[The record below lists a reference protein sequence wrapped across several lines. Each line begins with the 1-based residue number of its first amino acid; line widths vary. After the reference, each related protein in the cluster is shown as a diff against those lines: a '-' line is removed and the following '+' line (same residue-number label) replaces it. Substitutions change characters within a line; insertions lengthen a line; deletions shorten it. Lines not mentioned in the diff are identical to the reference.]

1 MGCLQDFIGKLVFQE
16 NHVDTTSKDVVDN
29 MEKGFSL
36 FFLKYTRLG
45 FRFFRVFR
53 CFRNSIIFGKKSP
66 FKGFFYKK
74 APFIHFFVVSLYPN
88 ARDDVVH
95 RGVAQ
100 LVAHLVWDQV
110 VARSSRVTPTPIS
123 RASVPDAML
132 DVSGT
137 GFGERLSP
145 LVYTKRGCLWQH
157 CLMHWQPR

>member
-1 MGCLQDFIGKLVFQE
+1 MWAQHQRRSRQYGK
-16 NHVDTTSKDVVDN
+16 
-29 MEKGFSL
+29 
-36 FFLKYTRLG
+36 
-45 FRFFRVFR
+45 RVFFVFFEIHPARHQCDPWSRKINVQSSPLSRTFANESPLDRKKVKVINFFYVILR
-53 CFRNSIIFGKKSP
+53 CFI
-66 FKGFFYKK
+66 
-74 APFIHFFVVSLYPN
+74 FFVVTLSPN

-145 LVYTKRGCLWQH
+145 LGYTKRGCLWQH